1 MLDDVIMYS
10 YINAMFYK
18 GDPPSQMGGLFDGGS
33 GASFAYD
40 PSGDSYYNF
49 AANAESPVTAEAIGP
64 FAKAFAAVDMKDD
77 AQVKNISNY
86 FDYDQFLRL
95 MVLEFLTGDWD
106 GYWMEQTNDGAYFDP
121 TEKNKLYYLA
131 QDFDATF
138 GVNLA
143 YEKSFIDVPY
153 TDYPKK
159 FPNGVLINRLL
170 ENPTVKATF
179 ESYLRTTVDKIFN
192 TETLGKIAQ
201 ARHDF
206 YAPDLKWDRSIKQR
220 SPGNVFGWTYEQTSQ
235 NLKEG
240 VSAPGGKSS
249 GGAQWGLIEWI
260 TAKEKAV
267 KASKSGAAIAQTSSK
282 PSTLAA
288 DKTGSTIN
296 KAYAAKEKSA
306 AGKYAPQA
314 VSALAVVAAAA
325 ALI

>member
-1 MLDDVIMYS
+1 
-10 YINAMFYK
+10 
-18 GDPPSQMGGLFDGGS
+18 
-33 GASFAYD
+33 
-40 PSGDSYYNF
+40 
-49 AANAESPVTAEAIGP
+49 
-64 FAKAFAAVDMKDD
+64 
-77 AQVKNISNY
+77 
-86 FDYDQFLRL
+86 
-95 MVLEFLTGDWD
+95 
-106 GYWMEQTNDGAYFDP
+106 
-121 TEKNKLYYLA
+121 LYYLA

-143 YEKSFIDVPY
+143 YEKSFVDVPY

-179 ESYLRTTVDKIFN
+179 ESYLRTTVDKVFN
-192 TETLGKIAQ
+192 TETLGKIVQ

-235 NLKEG
+235 NLNEG
-240 VSAPGGKSS
+240 VSAPGGKAS

-267 KASKSGAAIAQTSSK
+267 KASKSGAAIAQPSSK
-282 PSTLAA
+282 SSSLAA

-296 KAYAAKEKSA
+296 KGYAAKENNA
-306 AGKYAPQA
+306 AGKYTPQV